1 MIAAAPTAALAA
13 KKKAAADPNANGKAF
28 VKAWMSQPMEAWK
41 ASTAPASS
49 KRKSKRTTFGGCAVA
64 EGIFILHG
72 RTCGETS
79 AVWPFLFSSR
89 RFHA

>member
-1 MIAAAPTAALAA
+1 MIHALPGRTGGETGEDTMRKGALILAIVMIAAAPTAALAA

-49 KRKSKRTTFGGCAVA
+49 KKKK
-64 EGIFILHG
+64 
-72 RTCGETS
+72 
-79 AVWPFLFSSR
+79 
-89 RFHA
+89 